1 MISMINYNGQLQAF
15 DTLPL
20 DAISR
25 SLKYGDGVFET
36 IRMRDNQLLFIEDHY
51 FRLMASMRILRMAI
65 PMEFTPEFFVEQAA
79 LLAEETAIINGRLRL
94 QVVRN
99 SSGLYTPDTNNSC
112 VWWMELEELD
122 SGDYQWNNKGL
133 KVELFKDHYIQAGL
147 LSTLKTA
154 NSLPYVLAGI
164 FGKENGFDAM
174 LMVNDKKMLVESNA
188 ANVFVL
194 TGNVLKTAPL
204 EDGPLRGVF
213 RKNIIAWAKEVDLE
227 ILEESINPFEL
238 QKADEI
244 WLTNTIHGIQWV
256 ETYRKRTYVGSK
268 AKQLIESLNRKLNV
282 IGKL

>member
-1 MISMINYNGQLQAF
+1 MISMINYNGHLQAF
-15 DTLPL
+15 DALPL
-20 DAISR
+20 EAISR
-25 SLKYGDGVFET
+25 SLKYGDGVFES

-65 PMEFTPEFFVEQAA
+65 PMEFTPEYFIEQGA

-174 LMVNDKKMLVESNA
+174 LMVNDKKMLVEANA

-244 WLTNTIHGIQWV
+244 WLTNSIHGIQWV

-268 AKQLIESLNRKLNV
+268 AKDLIESLNRKLNV
-282 IGKL
+282 LGKL